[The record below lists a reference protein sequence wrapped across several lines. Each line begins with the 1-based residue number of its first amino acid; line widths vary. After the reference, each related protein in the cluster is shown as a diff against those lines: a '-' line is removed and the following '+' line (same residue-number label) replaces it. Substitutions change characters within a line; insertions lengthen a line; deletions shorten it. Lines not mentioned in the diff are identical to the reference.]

1 MTRKDFLKT
10 AFGGA
15 LGMLVF
21 TGLNSCK
28 SPESPDMTDDSSQKT
43 FTSTS
48 NSGHTH
54 RITLNRSEIE
64 NPPANGITRSTTSA
78 SGYSHTFSM
87 SQAQLQSVNTG
98 NKVNI
103 TDSLSSGHSHSYTL
117 EKWF

>member
-15 LGMLVF
+15 LGALVF
-21 TGLNSCK
+21 MGLNSCK
-28 SPESPDMTDDSSQKT
+28 SPESPETPDDSNQKI

-64 NPPANGITRSTTSA
+64 NPPAAGITRSTSSA
-78 SGYSHTFSM
+78 SGHTHTFSM
-87 SQAQLQSVNTG
+87 SQAQLQSVNSG
-98 NKVNI
+98 NSVNI
-103 TDSLSSGHSHSYTL
+103 TDSASSGHSHQYTIA
-117 EKWF
+117 KWF